1 MTADSVPVPA
11 KLNGKTVTIVDG
23 NGNLTLDGATVAN
36 GEIVVT
42 VTGSYGAAVLSVA

>member
-1 MTADSVPVPA
+1 MTAYAVRVPA
-11 KLNGKTVTIVDG
+11 KLEGMAVSIVDS
-23 NGNLTLDGATVAN
+23 NGNLTLDAATVVN